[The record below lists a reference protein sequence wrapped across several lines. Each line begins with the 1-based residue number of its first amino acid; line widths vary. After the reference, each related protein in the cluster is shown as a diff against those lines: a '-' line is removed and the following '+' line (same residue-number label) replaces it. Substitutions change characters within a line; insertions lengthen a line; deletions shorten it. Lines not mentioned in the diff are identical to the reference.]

1 MTKNEICWE
10 ISVLKNKLKSTDYK
24 AIKHSEGLISDDDY
38 ETIKT
43 QREEWRKAI
52 NNYEE
57 MIANEE
63 YDEEVYVD
71 DVDLVIDS
79 NIDGEGEIDDT
90 DDIDSLSNGD
100 GIEEEATDET

>member
-1 MTKNEICWE
+1 MTKNEISWE
-10 ISVLKNKLKSTDYK
+10 ISVLKNSLKATDYK
-24 AIKHSEGLISDDDY
+24 AIKHSEGLISDESY
-38 ETIKT
+38 EEIKT
-43 QREEWRKAI
+43 QREEWREAI
-52 NNYEE
+52 NNYEN

-71 DVDLVIDS
+71 DMDLVIDS
-79 NIDGEGEIDDT
+79 NIDGEGGIDDT

>member
-10 ISVLKNKLKSTDYK
+10 ISVLKNKLKATDYK

-38 ETIKT
+38 EKIKT
-43 QREEWRKAI
+43 QREEWREAI

>member
-10 ISVLKNKLKSTDYK
+10 ISVLKNKLKATDYK

-38 ETIKT
+38 EKIKT
-43 QREEWRKAI
+43 QREEWREAI

-79 NIDGEGEIDDT
+79 NIDGEGGIDDT

>member
-10 ISVLKNKLKSTDYK
+10 ISVLKNKLKATDYK
-24 AIKHSEGLISDDDY
+24 AIKHSEGIISDEDY
-38 ETIKT
+38 EITKT
-43 QREEWRKAI
+43 QREEWREAI

-57 MIANEE
+57 IIANEE

-71 DVDLVIDS
+71 DMDLVIDS
-79 NIDGEGEIDDT
+79 NIDGEGGIDDT
-90 DDIDSLSNGD
+90 DDIDSLSDGD

>member
-10 ISVLKNKLKSTDYK
+10 ISVLKNNLKATDYK

-38 ETIKT
+38 EETKT
-43 QREEWRKAI
+43 QREEWREAI

-63 YDEEVYVD
+63 YDEEVYAD
-71 DVDLVIDS
+71 DVDVDIDS
-79 NIDGEGEIDDT
+79 NIDGEGGLEDAED
-90 DDIDSLSNGD
+90 
-100 GIEEEATDET
+100 

>member
-10 ISVLKNKLKSTDYK
+10 ISVLKNKLKATDYK

-38 ETIKT
+38 EEIKT
-43 QREEWRKAI
+43 QREEWREAI

-71 DVDLVIDS
+71 DVDVDIDS
-79 NIDGEGEIDDT
+79 NIDGEGGIDDT

>member
-10 ISVLKNKLKSTDYK
+10 ISVLKNKLKATDYK

-43 QREEWRKAI
+43 QREEWREAI

-79 NIDGEGEIDDT
+79 NIDGEGGIDDT
-90 DDIDSLSNGD
+90 DDIDSLSNRN

>member
-10 ISVLKNKLKSTDYK
+10 ISVLKNKLKATDYK

-90 DDIDSLSNGD
+90 DDIDSLFNGD
-100 GIEEEATDET
+100 GIE

>member
-10 ISVLKNKLKSTDYK
+10 ISVLKNKLKATDYK

-43 QREEWRKAI
+43 QREEWREAI

-71 DVDLVIDS
+71 DVDL
-79 NIDGEGEIDDT
+79 
-90 DDIDSLSNGD
+90 DIDSLSNGD